1 MVASV
6 RLARGG
12 AVDSVVVDHGSRPS
26 TDDLDSAQDA
36 RGRGSA
42 VHVTMDDPIL
52 KKRIT
57 LKQQGGDQA
66 ESAGGTTAKAAKTQK
81 KKKAERAKLKAE
93 ADEPGGRGAA
103 SSETDDAQ
111 AETGSG
117 SAGSGSDEGYE
128 GGSSERQ
135 SGGSGSDSVSSS
147 DGKKKSTAAAGPSR
161 AEKGE
166 PPKKVTTTVDSKRT
180 ETSSMSSSVLADF
193 SSIMNEDGSIVLS
206 RADSPGSSLSS
217 NGAKNKTEAHDGHG
231 DGDAEM
237 LDAIGQNLAS
247 TSGNKHKRTE
257 SSASNPAKSRKR
269 SKDYF
274 DGDAKTPGAMGGG
287 LAVMERALA
296 QKVRSGHH
304 HHYHSRSTGR
314 KMLEENF
321 LSAKAAQREAELSED
336 SQHGGPAPA
345 RSGSG
350 GYARPVSSSLL
361 LAGGAAVP
369 VPRGGKG
376 GDGGAPDVYA
386 LGQDV
391 MAIVC
396 GFLDPVEVHAF
407 LTQPLSKSWLVT
419 YTAPQELWKILCT
432 GRPFY
437 AKLDEGESGSEV
449 SFEFDPSLLG
459 DGPSARD
466 GLGSCS
472 CRFFFCAGLTH
483 LALFSSSS
491 RIRPPAR
498 SRYATTS
505 RCATSSAATG
515 SCTRPSSGA

>member
-1 MVASV
+1 MAQLPMVASV
-6 RLARGG
+6 RLAHGG
-12 AVDSVVVDHGSRPS
+12 AVDSVVVDDGSRSS
-26 TDDLDSAQDA
+26 TDGLDSAQDG

-57 LKQQGGDQA
+57 LKGKDQA
-66 ESAGGTTAKAAKTQK
+66 ESGEK
-81 KKKAERAKLKAE
+81 KKVKQPKGGKIEKGKPASAGKGASETALKRKIASMSRAR
-93 ADEPGGRGAA
+93 P

-135 SGGSGSDSVSSS
+135 SGGSGSDSISSS
-147 DGKKKSTAAAGPSR
+147 DGKKKSTAAANAASR
-161 AEKGE
+161 AENDE

-217 NGAKNKTEAHDGHG
+217 NGAKNKAADGRG
-231 DGDAEM
+231 DDDEEM
-237 LDAIGQNLAS
+237 LDAIGQNHLAS

-257 SSASNPAKSRKR
+257 SSSKPTKSRKR

-274 DGDAKTPGAMGGG
+274 DGDAKFPGAMRGG
-287 LAVMERALA
+287 LAIMERALA
-296 QKVRSGHH
+296 QKVRGGGHH

-321 LSAKAAQREAELSED
+321 LSAKAAQRDAELSED
-336 SQHGGPAPA
+336 SQHSGDGLDAHVQVRRYP
-345 RSGSG
+345 RSK
-350 GYARPVSSSLL
+350 ASLL
-361 LAGGAAVP
+361 PGT
-369 VPRGGKG
+369 RGG
-376 GDGGAPDVYA
+376 GDDGAPDVYA

-396 GFLDPVEVHAF
+396 GFLDPVEVHGF

-449 SFEFDPSLLG
+449 SFLFRGAALRCIVRVYASHCSAHPLLPFSL
-459 DGPSARD
+459 
-466 GLGSCS
+466 
-472 CRFFFCAGLTH
+472 
-483 LALFSSSS
+483 SS
-491 RIRPPAR
+491 RIRPHAR
-498 SRYATTS
+498 SRYATTL
-505 RCATSSAATG
+505 RCATSSAATD
-515 SCTRPSSGA
+515 SSTRPSSGA